1 MLNLFERL
9 LFAGMVTYILYV
21 VYRLVLLIIADRN
34 LDRIY
39 RRYCSC
45 FDDLMA
51 RGEVLKA
58 DWLRERV
65 ADNIQNMPQD
75 AWRIK
80 DMLDTDVYFILY
92 RYLYEQE

>member
-1 MLNLFERL
+1 MTQRTRRRKTGNDRFL
-9 LFAGMVTYILYV
+9 LIAVGVLV
-21 VYRLVLLIIADRN
+21 VLLIIADRN

-58 DWLRERV
+58 DWLQERV
-65 ADNIQNMPQD
+65 ADNIQNMPLD